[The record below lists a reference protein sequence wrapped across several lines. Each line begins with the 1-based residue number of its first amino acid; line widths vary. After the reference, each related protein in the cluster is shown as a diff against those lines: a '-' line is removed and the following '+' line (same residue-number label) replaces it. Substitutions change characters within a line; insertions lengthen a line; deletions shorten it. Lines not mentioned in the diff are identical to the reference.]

1 MDLKILGN
9 LLDGLDA
16 FERLE
21 GHAGFEFGV
30 VSSSFCFIWCVG
42 SVYTPRPHTTIIA

>member
-1 MDLKILGN
+1 
-9 LLDGLDA
+9 
-16 FERLE
+16 
-21 GHAGFEFGV
+21 